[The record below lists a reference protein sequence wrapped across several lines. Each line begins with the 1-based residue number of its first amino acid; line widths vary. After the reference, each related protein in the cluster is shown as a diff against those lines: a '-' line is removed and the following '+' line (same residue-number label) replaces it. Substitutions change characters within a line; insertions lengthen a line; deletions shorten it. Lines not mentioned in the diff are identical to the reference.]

1 MKVKLRIPAVS
12 DHGTHD
18 VGETVDFK
26 DPNQALALIN
36 AHQADAVDDLPFPET
51 AEERKARED
60 RERVDADRRRAEGAP
75 IPVRPVTGHTPV
87 PSLPAAMAAQPTE
100 PKPEDKPG
108 AAKPPPAPAPAGP
121 AKP

>member
-26 DPNQALALIN
+26 DPNQALALLR
-36 AHQADAVDDLPFPET
+36 AYQADPVGEVPFPGQHPEIT
-51 AEERKARED
+51 
-60 RERVDADRRRAEGAP
+60 
-75 IPVRPVTGHTPV
+75 RPGEPLKPSVEGHTPV
-87 PSLPAAMAAQPTE
+87 PSLPAAVAATS
-100 PKPEDKPG
+100 PK
-108 AAKPPPAPAPAGP
+108 PAPAPAPAPTAPKPAPAPAPAPTGP